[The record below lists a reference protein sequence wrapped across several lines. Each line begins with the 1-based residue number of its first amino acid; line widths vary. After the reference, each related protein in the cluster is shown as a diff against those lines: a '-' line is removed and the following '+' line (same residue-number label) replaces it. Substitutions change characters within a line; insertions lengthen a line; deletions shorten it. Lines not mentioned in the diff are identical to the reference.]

1 MSFYGW
7 SITPT
12 PMVQKSDKYGTI
24 VIRLWISWVSRDK
37 TEAKWRSDRNLM
49 FIWRLWTSLEKAV
62 SVGGDISSFLFGDVK
77 SSTGTNPSIM
87 RFQAFLVPKLPPI
100 HGQQAPW
107 NFATCVGGPRLEGL
121 VECLWGQPS
130 LKAWHRGKIPTA
142 CTLQDSILCG
152 AVETG
157 CLPLVQ
163 TLLKG
168 PNLVPPRRNG
178 PLQTAVLAALLD
190 FGADPNL
197 VNGNGDSPLHLAVM
211 HAEGVF
217 CWWVQEIMTAF
228 FYFWKLLWVKA
239 PVCTIDCIKDSV
251 HKALCVYK
259 LLCETASPRK
269 SFSVKRILREMT
281 WATN

>member
-1 MSFYGW
+1 
-7 SITPT
+7 
-12 PMVQKSDKYGTI
+12 
-24 VIRLWISWVSRDK
+24 
-37 TEAKWRSDRNLM
+37 
-49 FIWRLWTSLEKAV
+49 
-62 SVGGDISSFLFGDVK
+62 
-77 SSTGTNPSIM
+77 
-87 RFQAFLVPKLPPI
+87 
-100 HGQQAPW
+100 
-107 NFATCVGGPRLEGL
+107 
-121 VECLWGQPS
+121 

-142 CTLQDSILCG
+142 CTLQASILCG

-228 FYFWKLLWVKA
+228 FIFWKLLWVKA

-269 SFSVKRILREMT
+269 SFSVKK
-281 WATN
+281 NSP